1 MFKKNRTLL
10 EKLKTLRPFPLE
22 NLPALIEIED
32 EALSI
37 EQITLDQLSF
47 AILALEN
54 EIQPMSRRLY
64 ALRELYDLARK
75 RGALGAQRMED
86 IFAKVE
92 GPL

>member
-10 EKLKTLRPFPLE
+10 EKLKTMRPFPLE

-32 EALSI
+32 EALNI

-47 AILALEN
+47 AILSLEN
-54 EIQPMSRRLY
+54 EIQPLKRRLY
-64 ALRELYDLARK
+64 AVRELYELARK
-75 RGALGAQRMED
+75 RGALGAQRMDE

-92 GPL
+92 DPL